1 MESVKAISGIASNL
15 CPRCRQG
22 KVFKGLYRMRA
33 RCGEC
38 NLDFEPESGYYLG
51 AMIFS
56 YAFGTFSIIPTVVA
70 MVFWAEAPLSGI
82 VLVPSLQLILMNPW
96 LFKFSRLAWLHLD
109 HAADPG

>member
-1 MESVKAISGIASNL
+1 MKYLVPKS
-15 CPRCRQG
+15 
-22 KVFKGLYRMRA
+22 RMREIRTYGSVVGPA
-33 RCGEC
+33 RETGSAY
-38 NLDFEPESGYYLG
+38 PIYYLG

-82 VLVPSLQLILMNPW
+82 VLVPSLQLILMNPL
-96 LFKFSRLAWLHLD
+96 LFKYSRLAWLYLD